1 MIRYP
6 VGAARATAIVLL
18 MPSQKTQAPPGKC
31 KGTLLVNL
39 RAFLNAKAGE
49 QAWNE
54 LVAAADGEDARLL
67 DSQLLVSSWYPVGA
81 WNRIVGRWL
90 SKSANPSA
98 DMQNYA
104 RYVADRDLNTV
115 MKLVLSIA
123 TPELIVARTSMF
135 WSRYFDCGV
144 LKPTELA
151 PRSWT
156 LTITG
161 PKAEDEAPAAF
172 TCGDGV
178 TGWVEHALRLAG
190 AKEPHVTH
198 TRCRF
203 NGAPECMSLATW

>member
-1 MIRYP
+1 
-6 VGAARATAIVLL
+6 

-39 RAFLNAKAGE
+39 RAFVSAQGGE
-49 QAWNE
+49 QAWHE
-54 LVAAADGEDARLL
+54 LVAASTADDASLL
-67 DSQLLVSSWYPVGA
+67 ASQILVSSWYSVGV
-81 WNRIVGRWL
+81 WNRVVGQWL
-90 SKSANPSA
+90 SKSTDPSA
-98 DMQNYA
+98 DMQKYA

-115 MKLVLSIA
+115 LKFVLSIA
-123 TPELIVARTSMF
+123 TPEVIVARTSMF

-144 LKPTELA
+144 LKPHELE

-190 AKEPHVTH
+190 AENPRVKH

-203 NGAPECMSLATW
+203 NGAPECLSSVTW